1 MSDHFIE
8 IIPEDPAIVPEPA
21 AQRAA
26 LEYLQSLAPDA
37 DGVECELAEHVEFR
51 DCGENFE
58 SVSCPSCGA
67 ELDIDW
73 WAEALDADHDGDG
86 FRLRAI
92 ALPCCGAA
100 RTLHELRYELP
111 QGFSRFV
118 LSAMNPDIDP
128 LSDTARR
135 ELERLL
141 GCTVRIIYR
150 HL

>member
-8 IIPEDPAIVPEPA
+8 IIPEDPAIVPDPT
-21 AQRAA
+21 AQAAA
-26 LEYLQSLAPDA
+26 LAYLEALAPEA
-37 DGVECELAEHVEFR
+37 DGVECEVAEHVEFR

-67 ELDIDW
+67 ALDIDW
-73 WAEALDADHDGDG
+73 WAEALDADHDGQG
-86 FRLRAI
+86 FRLGAI
-92 ALPCCGAA
+92 ALPCCGVAH
-100 RTLHELRYELP
+100 TVHELRYEFQ

-118 LSAMNPDIDP
+118 LSAMNPEIGP
-128 LSDTARR
+128 LPESARH

-141 GCTVRIIYR
+141 GCAFRVVYR